1 MDISKITEYM
11 YIAAHPK
18 AEAASTIQALGVRL
32 IINMIFYRPA
42 DIYKKPPFKLL
53 TLRSF
58 DSPFL
63 PIQLSKL
70 RKGVK
75 TALPFIQNGDSV
87 LIYCREGKH
96 RSVAI
101 FSLVWGIPLMM
112 RWHLS
117 VRNGIRRIH
126 THGISRGRF
135 AGLRIQGTS
144 RDTVSP

>member
-1 MDISKITEYM
+1 MDISKITEYL

-18 AEAASTIQALGVRL
+18 ADAASTIQDLGVRL

-42 DIYKKPPFKLL
+42 EAYKKPPFKLL

-58 DSPFL
+58 DSVFL

-75 TALPFIQNGDSV
+75 TALPFIQNGDSI

-96 RSVAI
+96 RSVAMASCI
-101 FSLVWGIPLMM
+101 LIGVGYSSEDAMALVSSKRDKADPYASHIQ
-112 RWHLS
+112 RQ
-117 VRNGIRRIH
+117 IRRFEK
-126 THGISRGRF
+126 SWNK
-135 AGLRIQGTS
+135 
-144 RDTVSP
+144 

>member
-18 AEAASTIQALGVRL
+18 AEAAITIQDLGVRL

-75 TALPFIQNGDSV
+75 TALPFIQTGDSV

-96 RSVAI
+96 RSVAMASCI
-101 FSLVWGIPLMM
+101 LIGMGYSSDDAMALISSKREKADPYA
-112 RWHLS
+112 WHIQ
-117 VRNGIRRIH
+117 RQIRRFED
-126 THGISRGRF
+126 SWN
-135 AGLRIQGTS
+135 S
-144 RDTVSP
+144 

>member
-1 MDISKITEYM
+1 MGISKITEYM

-96 RSVAI
+96 RSVAMASCI
-101 FSLVWGIPLMM
+101 LIGMGYSSDDAMALISSKREKADPYA
-112 RWHLS
+112 WHIQ
-117 VRNGIRRIH
+117 RQIRRFED
-126 THGISRGRF
+126 SWN
-135 AGLRIQGTS
+135 S
-144 RDTVSP
+144 

>member
-96 RSVAI
+96 RSVAMASCI
-101 FSLVWGIPLMM
+101 LIGMGYSSDDAMALISSKRNKADPYA
-112 RWHLS
+112 WHIQ
-117 VRNGIRRIH
+117 RQIRRFEN
-126 THGISRGRF
+126 SRNK
-135 AGLRIQGTS
+135 
-144 RDTVSP
+144 

>member
-18 AEAASTIQALGVRL
+18 AEAASTIKALGVRL

-96 RSVAI
+96 RSVAMASCI
-101 FSLVWGIPLMM
+101 LIGMGYSSDDAMALISSKREKADPYA
-112 RWHLS
+112 WHIQ
-117 VRNGIRRIH
+117 RQIRRFEN
-126 THGISRGRF
+126 SRNK
-135 AGLRIQGTS
+135 
-144 RDTVSP
+144 

>member
-96 RSVAI
+96 RSVAMASCI
-101 FSLVWGIPLMM
+101 LIGMGYSSDDAMALISSKREKADPYA
-112 RWHLS
+112 WHIQS
-117 VRNGIRRIH
+117 QIRRFEN
-126 THGISRGRF
+126 SRNK
-135 AGLRIQGTS
+135 
-144 RDTVSP
+144 

>member
-96 RSVAI
+96 RSVAMASCI
-101 FSLVWGIPLMM
+101 LIGMGYSSDDAMSLISSKREKADPYA
-112 RWHLS
+112 RHIQ
-117 VRNGIRRIH
+117 RQIRRFED
-126 THGISRGRF
+126 SWN
-135 AGLRIQGTS
+135 S
-144 RDTVSP
+144 

>member
-96 RSVAI
+96 RSVAMASCI
-101 FSLVWGIPLMM
+101 LIGMGYSSDDAMALISSKREKADPYA
-112 RWHLS
+112 WHIQ
-117 VRNGIRRIH
+117 RQIRRFEN
-126 THGISRGRF
+126 SRNK
-135 AGLRIQGTS
+135 
-144 RDTVSP
+144 

>member
-63 PIQLSKL
+63 PIRLSKL

-96 RSVAI
+96 RSVAMASCI
-101 FSLVWGIPLMM
+101 LIGMGYSSDDAMALISSKREKADPYA
-112 RWHLS
+112 WHIQ
-117 VRNGIRRIH
+117 RQIRRFED
-126 THGISRGRF
+126 SWN
-135 AGLRIQGTS
+135 S
-144 RDTVSP
+144 

>member
-1 MDISKITEYM
+1 MDISKITEYL

-18 AEAASTIQALGVRL
+18 ADAASTIQDLGVRL

-42 DIYKKPPFKLL
+42 EAYKKPPFKLL

-58 DSPFL
+58 DSVFL

-75 TALPFIQNGDSV
+75 TALPFIQNGDSI

-96 RSVAI
+96 RSVAMASCI
-101 FSLVWGIPLMM
+101 LIGVGYSSEDAMALVSSKRDKADPYASHIQ
-112 RWHLS
+112 RQ
-117 VRNGIRRIH
+117 IRRFED
-126 THGISRGRF
+126 SWN
-135 AGLRIQGTS
+135 S
-144 RDTVSP
+144 